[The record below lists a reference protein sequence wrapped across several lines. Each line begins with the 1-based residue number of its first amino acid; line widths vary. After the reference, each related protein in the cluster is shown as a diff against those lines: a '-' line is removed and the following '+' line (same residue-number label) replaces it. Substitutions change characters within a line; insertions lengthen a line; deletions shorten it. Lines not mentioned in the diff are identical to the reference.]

1 MKNLCF
7 IILFFCFSGCAN
19 AKEVQCFNQ
28 SENLIK
34 KIYEKFPIGGENN
47 IENSDEKTLN
57 SFFSKDLSSLIY
69 KDKKCR
75 EKFDGICNIDF
86 NILINQ
92 QDVPNDKGYKI
103 LQVTNNLVTV
113 KIEYPQFSEFV
124 NYMIDNSSNCKK
136 IKNINYDDGTD
147 LRKILSKK
155 YD

>member
-1 MKNLCF
+1 MKNL
-7 IILFFCFSGCAN
+7 FFSFSEYAN
-19 AKEVQCFNQ
+19 AKEIQCFTQ

-34 KIYEKFPIGGENN
+34 KIYETFPIGGEDN

-57 SFFSKDLSSLIY
+57 YFFSKDLSSLIY

-92 QDVPNDKGYKI
+92 QDVSNDNGYKI

-113 KIEYPQFSEFV
+113 KIEYP
-124 NYMIDNSSNCKK
+124 
-136 IKNINYDDGTD
+136 
-147 LRKILSKK
+147 
-155 YD
+155 